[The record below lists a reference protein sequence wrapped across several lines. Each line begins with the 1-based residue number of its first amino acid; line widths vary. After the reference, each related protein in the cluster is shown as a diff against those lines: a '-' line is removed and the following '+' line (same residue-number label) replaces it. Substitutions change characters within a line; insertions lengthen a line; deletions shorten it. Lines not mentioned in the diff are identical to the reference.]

1 MLTSSST
8 HPSLE
13 SNPPISKRLI
23 RQSAENMLNPK
34 NRNAEIMKSNTI
46 VEREHLLYFQ
56 IPIFITN
63 TTFMY
68 IPISRSKVSQLALK
82 KEKVL

>member
-1 MLTSSST
+1 
-8 HPSLE
+8 
-13 SNPPISKRLI
+13 
-23 RQSAENMLNPK
+23 MLNPK